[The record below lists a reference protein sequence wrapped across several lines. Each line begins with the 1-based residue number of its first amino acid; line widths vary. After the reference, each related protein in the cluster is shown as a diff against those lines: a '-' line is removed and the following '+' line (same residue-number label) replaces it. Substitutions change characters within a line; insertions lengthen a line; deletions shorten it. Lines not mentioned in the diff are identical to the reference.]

1 MFSSTRKTSETNA
14 TNKLQMF
21 KTNINNSRQQE
32 HLSYCFCNNVSPNIN
47 KLWLLL
53 CYLRV
58 PFQLASPP
66 GIHVTHIP
74 KGKLVLLYINVF
86 FWHFG
91 IFFSP
96 GRGWFLVLSTPW
108 HSGSPPRPRAHV
120 WALAEVWGT
129 CSGGSKWP
137 VPSGRDFEHVEPSRP
152 LQTREQVNRMSAG
165 SCDIWDLE
173 CHQCRQTLL
182 TW

>member
-1 MFSSTRKTSETNA
+1 
-14 TNKLQMF
+14 MF
-21 KTNINNSRQQE
+21 KTNVNNSSQQE
-32 HLSYCFCNNVSPNIN
+32 RPSCRFCDNVSPNIN

-74 KGKLVLLYINVF
+74 KGNLVLLYINVL
-86 FWHFG
+86 FWPFG

-96 GRGWFLVLSTPW
+96 VRMSFLVLSTPW
-108 HSGSPPRPRAHV
+108 PSGSPPRPRAHA

-129 CSGGSKWP
+129 CSGGPKWP
-137 VPSGRDFEHVEPSRP
+137 VPSGKDSEHVEPSRP
-152 LQTREQVNRMSAG
+152 LQTHEQVHRMSAG
-165 SCDIWDLE
+165 SYDVWDLE